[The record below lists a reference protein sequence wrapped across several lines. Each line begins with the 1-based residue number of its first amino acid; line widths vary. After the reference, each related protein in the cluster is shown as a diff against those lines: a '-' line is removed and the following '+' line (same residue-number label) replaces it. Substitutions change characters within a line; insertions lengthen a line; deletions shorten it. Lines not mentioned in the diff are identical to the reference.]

1 MRQEEEG
8 VYAGSDDDE
17 AALDEA
23 ALEDMFQMT
32 DAARDGL
39 QYADALDA
47 QAAAMREVRS
57 QWYQRFP

>member
-39 QYADALDA
+39 
-47 QAAAMREVRS
+47 
-57 QWYQRFP
+57 